1 MKENLS
7 FFPLE
12 TGYMLHFV
20 IDFKE
25 HGRHVKIR
33 KTSSEFQFQDSGE
46 TRKLKKS
53 DLNSEQVSF

>member
-25 HGRHVKIR
+25 HGMWKLEKPLQNSNFKIQ
-33 KTSSEFQFQDSGE
+33 E
-46 TRKLKKS
+46 KLE
-53 DLNSEQVSF
+53 N